1 MSDREAFAEEKLLN
15 TVYVGKWDELPRVNT
30 HQCQIDIEG
39 ELLRKNENIFGDQD
53 KFYLVLKRMCAE
65 DHQQITD
72 GVLDT
77 SKQLDLVL

>member
-39 ELLRKNENIFGDQD
+39 ELRRKNENIFGDQD
-53 KFYLVLKRMCAE
+53 KFFPRFEKNVHRRSPANN
-65 DHQQITD
+65 
-72 GVLDT
+72 
-77 SKQLDLVL
+77 